1 MISRYTRDYSHPK
14 IFSLKSSLR
23 FVSHF
28 FLCGIL
34 LFIVNGCTPVYL
46 LSHHPQ
52 LSEKVFE
59 LKVNQALRKA
69 EKHPLNS
76 TILLEA
82 QKRLTQYGY
91 TFQLEIGDRKIYE
104 DYLASKQVY
113 SEASKSFS
121 NALVLGKNALRNR
134 YPEIDHWLLNPEQ
147 IKLNFEIKHTSNLYW
162 TAASIG
168 GLIKAG
174 KGSPETIVLLPQVG
188 LLLDTALKLDPS
200 WGNGSI
206 YTALISYTM
215 SEFPVS
221 NEKIKRVKYYF
232 SEAVRLS
239 DGKDASPYLAYAESV
254 SVKNQDR
261 DKFIQLLN
269 KALAIPSIDD
279 EEINL
284 QNIIAGN
291 RAKWLLSRTDELFY

>member
-1 MISRYTRDYSHPK
+1 MISPYTRNYSHPK
-14 IFSLKSSLR
+14 IFLLKSSLR

-28 FLCGIL
+28 FLWGIL
-34 LFIVNGCTPVYL
+34 LFIVNGCSPVYL

-59 LKVNQALRKA
+59 LKVNRALRKA
-69 EKHPLNS
+69 EKNPLNS

-82 QKRLTQYGY
+82 QTRLTQYGY
-91 TFQLEIGDRKIYE
+91 TFQLEIGDREIYE

-134 YPEIDHWLLNPEQ
+134 YPEIDYWLLNPGK
-147 IKLNFEIKHTSNLYW
+147 IKINFEIKHIPNLYW

-174 KGSPETIVLLPQVG
+174 KGSAETIVLLPQVG
-188 LLLDTALKLDPS
+188 LLLSTALKLDPS

-215 SEFPVS
+215 AEFQVS
-221 NEKIKRVKYYF
+221 KAKKEKVKFYF
-232 SEAVRLS
+232 EEAVRLS
-239 DGKDASPYLAYAESV
+239 NGTDAGTFVAYAESV
-254 SVKNQDR
+254 SIKNQD
-261 DKFIQLLN
+261 KNEFIN
-269 KALAIPSIDD
+269 C
-279 EEINL
+279 
-284 QNIIAGN
+284 
-291 RAKWLLSRTDELFY
+291 